1 MASWLL
7 YFRVLLH
14 EYAQISVPQIREGCG
29 QSTEHRLGLAL
40 AIVVGAGDTR
50 EGGVFLCEVVGSP
63 ELDSETWKEKQDEPQ
78 SSAETKDMP
87 HS

>member
-1 MASWLL
+1 M
-7 YFRVLLH
+7 
-14 EYAQISVPQIREGCG
+14 
-29 QSTEHRLGLAL
+29 AL